1 MIALNFRSCDVSQV
15 VSAYVA
21 VRYQK
26 YDRLFWFIVL
36 ARTHIEKQRIDRR
49 FEEVSL

>member
-1 MIALNFRSCDVSQV
+1 MIALNFRSCDVSEV
-15 VSAYVA
+15 VSAYAA

-26 YDRLFWFIVL
+26 HDRLFLFSL
-36 ARTHIEKQRIDRR
+36 SARTLVEIQRIDRR